1 MTLFIFTLKEQELLC
16 TLPVAQIVFDSCEAL
31 LKGAIFKTGY
41 PSIDKQNDK
50 SFYQLLSAGKATL
63 LKHYSITWQ
72 DRTAFNT
79 NNTTRIYKRLE
90 QYYLYLK
97 GQMFRLEKNK
107 SNLPQLL
114 ATTADYN

>member
-72 DRTAFNT
+72 D
-79 NNTTRIYKRLE
+79 
-90 QYYLYLK
+90 
-97 GQMFRLEKNK
+97 
-107 SNLPQLL
+107 
-114 ATTADYN
+114 